1 MERKAPVGAF
11 CEWGRPDCN
20 RNMQE
25 YKKDVEAG
33 REGVRIQKNDVKI
46 QNDKMEA
53 RTAHVHTHVDEAGH
67 IYMHEHEYQAGTA
80 KNGYEHEHLVRG
92 AHGGSDGE
100 RSLGEAEA
108 VPAVETARAAEGHR
122 HVHTQAEK
130 KAVLNRMAKAI
141 GHMEAVKRMVERD
154 EDCGAVLI
162 QLAAVRSAI
171 NNTGKVVLKNHIN
184 HCIMEAVEENDQEAI
199 ALLDQAIDKFM

>member
-1 MERKAPVGAF
+1 MGAGKKA
-11 CEWGRPDCN
+11 E
-20 RNMQE
+20 MQ
-25 YKKDVEAG
+25 KK
-33 REGVRIQKNDVKI
+33 DVKI
-46 QNDKMEA
+46 QSEETEVKTA

-67 IYMHEHEYQAGTA
+67 IYMHEHEYQAG
-80 KNGYEHEHLVRG
+80 LP
-92 AHGGSDGE
+92 GG
-100 RSLGEAEA
+100 R
-108 VPAVETARAAEGHR
+108 R

-154 EDCGAVLI
+154 EDCGAVLV

-171 NNTGKVVLKNHIN
+171 NNTGKLVLKNHIN
-184 HCIMEAVEENDQEAI
+184 RCIMEAVEENDQEAI

>member
-1 MERKAPVGAF
+1 
-11 CEWGRPDCN
+11 
-20 RNMQE
+20 
-25 YKKDVEAG
+25 
-33 REGVRIQKNDVKI
+33 
-46 QNDKMEA
+46 
-53 RTAHVHTHVDEAGH
+53 
-67 IYMHEHEYQAGTA
+67 
-80 KNGYEHEHLVRG
+80 
-92 AHGGSDGE
+92 
-100 RSLGEAEA
+100 
-108 VPAVETARAAEGHR
+108 
-122 HVHTQAEK
+122 
-130 KAVLNRMAKAI
+130 MAKAI